1 MKEKSGFEVR
11 SDQRQSWLSIAMVW
25 AGGMICVPCLMVG
38 GVLSGGGLSM
48 FQIVASILIGY
59 GLICA
64 YMIFIGM
71 AACDTGLPVSVL
83 AEGALG
89 RQGARYI
96 ISVLLAIACV
106 GWFGIQSATCG
117 QAFAS
122 MIANMLGYASASNAM
137 VVVSSLVWGVIM
149 LITACAGFKGL
160 KWLNYLAVPLLVIVC
175 LYGLISGLIQ
185 HDGSQALAAY
195 APVQSAG
202 MVFGISMVV
211 ASFALGGVISADY
224 CRFAKNRGDVV
235 KSSIVGVIPAG
246 LFMLLTGAL
255 MSIVTGQYDISAILA
270 SLGVPVLGLIAL
282 VLATWTT
289 NVTNAYSGGLAL
301 SNLLGFDE
309 SRFKITTG
317 IAGGIGTLLA
327 AFGLLNAFQGFL
339 SLMSA
344 LIPPLAGVIIAGYW
358 VVGRGRLDR
367 FQRREGFSAPGVIAF
382 LAGAVLA
389 CITGGTFAS
398 FPALVA
404 AAPWLNI
411 PFFVGPVNGIVVSL
425 VLYMV
430 LDKLMPAPAPAEA

>member
-1 MKEKSGFEVR
+1 MSNNNSGFEIKAE
-11 SDQRQSWLSIAMVW
+11 QRQSWGSIAMVW

-48 FQIVASILIGY
+48 IEIILSILIGY

-71 AACDTGLPVSVL
+71 QACDTGLPVSVL
-83 AEGALG
+83 AESALG
-89 RQGARYI
+89 KKGARYL
-96 ISVLLAIACV
+96 ISTLIAIACI

-117 QAFAS
+117 SAFAS
-122 MIANMLGYASASNAM
+122 MTAGMLGMEAPSSNM
-137 VVVSSLVWGVIM
+137 VAICSIIWGVIM

-160 KWLNYLAVPLLVIVC
+160 KWLNYVAVPLLVAVC
-175 LYGLISGLIQ
+175 LYGIIAGIAS
-185 HDGSQALAAY
+185 HGSEALTAY
-195 APVQSAG
+195 APAQSSG
-202 MVFGISMVV
+202 LVFGISMTV

-224 CRFAKNRGDVV
+224 CRYAKSRADVV

-246 LFMLLTGAL
+246 LFMLLTGAV
-255 MSIVTGQYDISAILA
+255 MSIITGQYDISAILA

-309 SRFKITTG
+309 SKFKITTG
-317 IAGGIGTLLA
+317 IAGAVGTLLA

-344 LIPPLAGVIIAGYW
+344 LIPPLAGVIIADYW
-358 VVGRGRLDR
+358 IIGKGKKENVQTKAGV
-367 FQRREGFSAPGVIAF
+367 SAAGLIAF
-382 LAGAVLA
+382 LVGALFA

-398 FPALVA
+398 FPGLVEA
-404 AAPWLNI
+404 MPFLSI
-411 PFFVGPVNGIVVSL
+411 PFFVGPVNGIVLSL
-425 VLYMV
+425 VLYAILAKV
-430 LDKLMPAPAPAEA
+430 MPKKN